1 MLILPKDQV
10 PTYLS
15 VDIDFFAPPYY
26 ASDEEVLAF
35 LNLIR
40 DFATTKNVPIH
51 AMMNH
56 NQMLKHVDSSQAR
69 RLINLDAHSDL
80 ADKDV
85 DERNIGTWISY
96 VKWRKEGEY
105 FWLRN
110 ERDPWAGECGYFFT
124 PRQNKKTDWKKVKTL
139 FSASAINSEQIND
152 MNLVG
157 IGVCMSPI
165 FCSLTHEWVFQDWV
179 KDNKILYTKGVR
191 KEHNYCRDICPPK

>member
-1 MLILPKDQV
+1 MLPKDQT

-26 ASDEEVLAF
+26 ASDEEVLTF
-35 LNLIR
+35 LDLLR
-40 DFATTKNVPIH
+40 DVAAKKNVPIH

-56 NQMLKHVDSSQAR
+56 NQMLKYVDCSSAR

-110 ERDPWAGECGYFFT
+110 AHDPWAGECGYCFT
-124 PRQNKKTDWKKVKTL
+124 PEAKQKNRLEK
-139 FSASAINSEQIND
+139 S
-152 MNLVG
+152 
-157 IGVCMSPI
+157 
-165 FCSLTHEWVFQDWV
+165 
-179 KDNKILYTKGVR
+179 
-191 KEHNYCRDICPPK
+191 